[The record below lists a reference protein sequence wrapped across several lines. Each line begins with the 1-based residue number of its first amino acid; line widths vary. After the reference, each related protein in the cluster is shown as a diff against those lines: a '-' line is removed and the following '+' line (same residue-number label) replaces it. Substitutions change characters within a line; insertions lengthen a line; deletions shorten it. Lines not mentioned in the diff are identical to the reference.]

1 MVHERVV
8 QHNTIMLLN
17 WIIVDRD
24 VYPKRASD
32 KVAQVLVVNLVDRI
46 YTWWMVV
53 NLVDIRIVLIPQ
65 T

>member
-1 MVHERVV
+1 
-8 QHNTIMLLN
+8 MLLN

-46 YTWWMVV
+46 YP
-53 NLVDIRIVLIPQ
+53 IVGVPHRPVGIKCQYLAVAIHVYY
-65 T
+65 